1 MMGFVPCCTPQAFS
15 RMVVLPALARP
26 MMRIRKWG
34 HLYLSFIICSA
45 LYAWVKL
52 GYERNVQTDLMHQHW
67 WFLPSF
73 ALSGQGLQLR
83 EEVMAERKKAGRGKG
98 VVFRK
103 LGVASAKIRVGLKEE
118 SLILMCQARAW
129 ESKRRPGAIRLS
141 CNCTQSNGQR
151 VSREQE
157 VVCHRVVMRDVW
169 CMDPRARIWNLL
181 SFFAH
186 LGIWALASYN

>member
-1 MMGFVPCCTPQAFS
+1 MGTLVSELHNLFCIVCVSETWIWEKCSNWLDASPL
-15 RMVVLPALARP
+15 VVFA
-26 MMRIRKWG
+26 
-34 HLYLSFIICSA
+34 IICTRRTGAST
-45 LYAWVKL
+45 KR
-52 GYERNVQTDLMHQHW
+52 GSD
-67 WFLPSF
+67 
-73 ALSGQGLQLR
+73 GG
-83 EEVMAERKKAGRGKG
+83 KKAGRGKG

-186 LGIWALASYN
+186 LGIWALASYNSDITLLTMTFTMAIVLDTETVY